1 MNGWGGPSSILG
13 VALLRSSG
21 GALSGVMPRER
32 ALMAV
37 VGMVEPVCRRSLR
50 VELGGL
56 RILLG

>member
-1 MNGWGGPSSILG
+1 M
-13 VALLRSSG
+13 ALLRSSG

-56 RILLG
+56 RGGGVVSYGCILY